1 MYKKCLLT
9 PRTNCNQQKIF
20 GLFTFINLIHKQKI
34 ITIYNSDT
42 KFIWQARDNFNIVD
56 NNIKIA

>member
-1 MYKKCLLT
+1 MYKECLLT
-9 PRTNCNQQKIF
+9 PRTNCNQQKSF